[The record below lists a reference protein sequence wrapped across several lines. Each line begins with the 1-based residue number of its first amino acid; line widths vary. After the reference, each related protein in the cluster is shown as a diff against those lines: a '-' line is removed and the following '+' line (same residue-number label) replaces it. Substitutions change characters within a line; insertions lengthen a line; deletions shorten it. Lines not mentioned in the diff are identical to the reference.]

1 MITHLKLD
9 TAQLVSAA
17 PFAEPFA
24 NIADIC
30 EHGVNR
36 KHPMITDWHIQ
47 NSLNERK
54 QQIRLL
60 VW

>member
-1 MITHLKLD
+1 MVTHLMLD

-17 PFAEPFA
+17 PFPVPFA

-47 NSLNERK
+47 NSR
-54 QQIRLL
+54 IP
-60 VW
+60 